1 MLEDL
6 TNLRNYPRSTGR
18 QIQRGLRYTH
28 RIRKMLTVRGLYPA
42 VDFSLT
48 LRERALDVL
57 TQDVWPS
64 SKYEGPQDA
73 SS

>member
-1 MLEDL
+1 MLYL

-18 QIQRGLRYTH
+18 QIKRGLWYTH

-48 LRERALDVL
+48 LRERTLDVL
-57 TQDVWPS
+57 TPDV
-64 SKYEGPQDA
+64 
-73 SS
+73 